1 MYNYTNVFDKE
12 TYLMKTLCV
21 NSHAQDANGIK
32 LDLVEKPTPNLSDNE
47 CLIKVIS
54 SGINPSDALAAMGYF
69 QHAVLP
75 RIPGR
80 DFSGTVIEGP
90 ANLIGKNVW
99 GTGGAAGISF
109 DGTQAEYIKLKV
121 NEISECPS
129 NLDTIAAGAQPL
141 PYVTAYYSLVKRA
154 LIKENETV
162 LVVGALGQVG
172 SSAMSICHWKKCNTI
187 ALVRGN
193 KEIEAAKSY
202 GWNAINSEENNLSE
216 KILAANNGNPVQV
229 ILNSVGNIYWQDFT
243 NVLSEFGRIVT
254 ISARENMRDAYV
266 NLFNLYRA
274 NQDIIGVNTVSLD
287 FSENAK
293 LLNELKI
300 GFEQNKLKP
309 LPLDPSMIYSPTN
322 ANEAYREVI
331 QGSSGK
337 RVVIKFI

>member
-1 MYNYTNVFDKE
+1 
-12 TYLMKTLCV
+12 MKALCV
-21 NSHAQDANGIK
+21 NSHAKDVAEIK
-32 LDLVEKPTPNLSDNE
+32 LDWVDRPMPSLSKNE

-69 QHAVLP
+69 HHAALP

-90 ANLIGKNVW
+90 TSLVGKNVW
-99 GTGGAAGISF
+99 GTGGAAGISS

-121 NEISECPS
+121 NEVSESPS
-129 NLDTIAAGAQPL
+129 NLDIVAAGAQPL

-154 LIKENETV
+154 HIEGKETV

-172 SSAMSICHWKKCNTI
+172 SSAMSICNWKKCNAI
-187 ALVRGN
+187 ALVRGV
-193 KEIEAAKSY
+193 KEIEKAKSQ
-202 GWNAINSEENNLSE
+202 GWNVINSEEDNLSE
-216 KILAANNGNPVQV
+216 KILAANNGHPVQV

-254 ISARENMRDAYV
+254 IGARENVRDAHI

-287 FSENAK
+287 FSKNAR
-293 LLNELKI
+293 LLDELKI
-300 GFEQNKLKP
+300 GFEDNKLKP
-309 LPLDPSMIYSPTN
+309 LALDQSMIYSPTN
-322 ANEAYREVI
+322 ASEAYREVI

-337 RVVIKFI
+337 RIVIKFI